1 MMAKRNSPQP
11 DALHPGSAHRRTPSR
26 EENGTA
32 AAKKRLREL
41 VTSVRILDPELS
53 REWVRQRQDR
63 GTDGRDE
70 VWNGIYVV
78 PPLANNP
85 HQTLATALAAL
96 LFQAIT
102 MEERGEVQA
111 GANVSDRRSG
121 WDRNFRDPDVV
132 VALKGGKA
140 VNCGTHLMGGPDFL
154 IEVQSPGDETDE
166 KLPFYSRI
174 EVRELL
180 IVHRDTRELRLYR
193 HDGRELALV
202 GPCDFRGK
210 KWLVSEVVPLAFRRR
225 AARGGVRT
233 EVCRTD
239 GKAGSWT
246 V

>member
-1 MMAKRNSPQP
+1 M
-11 DALHPGSAHRRTPSR
+11 
-26 EENGTA
+26 E
-32 AAKKRLREL
+32 AAKKRIRDL

-53 REWVRQRQDR
+53 REWVRQRQER

-70 VWNGIYVV
+70 VWDGVYIV
-78 PPLANNP
+78 PPMANNP
-85 HQTLATALAAL
+85 HQDCVGL
-96 LFQAIT
+96 LYMILYQVVAVPG
-102 MEERGEVQA
+102 RGRVQP

-121 WDRNFRDPDVV
+121 WDHNFRAPDVV
-132 VALKGGKA
+132 VVLNGGNALDC
-140 VNCGTHLMGGPDFL
+140 VTHWMGGPDFL
-154 IEVQSPGDETDE
+154 IEVQSPGDDTDE

-193 HDGRELALV
+193 HDGRQLTLV

-210 KWLVSEVVPLAFRRR
+210 KWLVSEVIPLAFRRR

-233 EVCRTD
+233 EVCWTD